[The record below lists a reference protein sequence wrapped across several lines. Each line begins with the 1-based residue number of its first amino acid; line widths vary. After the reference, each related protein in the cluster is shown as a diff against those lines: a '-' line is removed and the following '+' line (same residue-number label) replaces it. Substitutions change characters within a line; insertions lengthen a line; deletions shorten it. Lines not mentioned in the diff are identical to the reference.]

1 MLVNKKLDRFKQ
13 WAGERMGGEV
23 KTNTTDQFKAL
34 EQEMDLRQQGME
46 KMQEA
51 TSIYMKAI
59 SKRTEL
65 EKKEK
70 TLPIAHLGTSMVT
83 HGEDFEHDSE
93 YGQCLT
99 CKFLAFSTTHLLIIA
114 QHLVEHKNVWP
125 EHRNRILSPL
135 PTAGAIVWNAQRY
148 K

>member
-13 WAGERMGGEV
+13 WAGERMGGEI
-23 KTNTTDQFKAL
+23 KTNQTDQFKAL
-34 EQEMDLRQQGME
+34 QQEMELRQQGMD

-51 TSIYMKAI
+51 MGIYMKAV

-65 EKKEK
+65 AKKEK
-70 TLPIAHLGTSMVT
+70 MLPIQNLGTSMIT

-99 CKFLAFSTTHLLIIA
+99 CMFERPQDCTRH
-114 QHLVEHKNVWP
+114 
-125 EHRNRILSPL
+125 
-135 PTAGAIVWNAQRY
+135 
-148 K
+148 

>member
-34 EQEMDLRQQGME
+34 EMEMDLRQSGME

-51 TSIYMKAI
+51 MSIYMKAV

-70 TLPIAHLGTSMVT
+70 TLPVAHLGTSMVT
-83 HGEDFEHDSE
+83 HSEDFDHESE
-93 YGQCLT
+93 YGQCLS
-99 CKFLAFSTTHLLIIA
+99 CKCNVYHHARHKLIFSSI
-114 QHLVEHKNVWP
+114 
-125 EHRNRILSPL
+125 R
-135 PTAGAIVWNAQRY
+135 
-148 K
+148 